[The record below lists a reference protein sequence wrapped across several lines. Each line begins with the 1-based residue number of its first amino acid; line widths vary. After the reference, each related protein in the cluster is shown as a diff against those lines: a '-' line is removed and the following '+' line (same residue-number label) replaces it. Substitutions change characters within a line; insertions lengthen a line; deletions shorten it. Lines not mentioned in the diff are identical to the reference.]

1 MFDVLNLSNVTLVAL
16 TKLLLVFAAICI
28 FVIYILGKGVSSLDK
43 RMENIEETLSQL
55 SPAITEINIILSA
68 LLKISGIEKSSLV
81 KNKKEV
87 DDVN

>member
-1 MFDVLNLSNVTLVAL
+1 MLDVLNLSNVTLVAL
-16 TKLLLVFAAICI
+16 TKLLLIFAAICV

-68 LLKISGIEKSSLV
+68 LLKISNIEKSSLI